1 MTSAFTQGKDG
12 LPQIV
17 KDPAATLDYQVD
29 WTDWLGADTISAS
42 TWTLSAPAGGLTTG
56 APSFTGKIARVWL
69 SGGTV
74 GQVVRVTNQI
84 TTSIGRIDERSFNVR
99 LVER

>member
-1 MTSAFTQGKDG
+1 MTSAFIQGKDG

-17 KDPAATLDYQVD
+17 KDPAATLDYQLD

-42 TWTLSAPAGGLTTG
+42 VWTLASPTGGLTAA

-69 SGGTV
+69 SGGTA
-74 GQVVRVTNQI
+74 GQTVRVTNQI
-84 TTSIGRIDERSFNVR
+84 TSALGRIDERSFNVR